1 VQGPKVVKP
10 FSIWGA
16 LIAQMMSVMTDTTT
30 YSPALTENDT
40 LSRWELRI
48 LSSIRKEA
56 KSEKKIAKDIA
67 LNALTTSQLI
77 TGLMSKGYIE
87 RIMGNARIRRYSYR
101 ERFSITQEGLSMLDE
116 FIRRNSPWNHLKQEL
131 PLKMIIGAVRIVYG
145 LAKFMLKS

>member
-16 LIAQMMSVMTDTTT
+16 LIALMTDTTT
-30 YSPALTENDT
+30 YSLAESNT

-87 RIMGNARIRRYSYR
+87 RTMSKARISYSYR

-116 FIRRNSPWNHLKQEL
+116 FIRRNSPWNHLRQEL
-131 PLKMIIGAVRIVYG
+131 PLKMIIGAVRIAYG
-145 LAKFMLKS
+145 LAKFILKS

>member
-16 LIAQMMSVMTDTTT
+16 LIAQMMSVITDTTT
-30 YSPALTENDT
+30 YSPALAESDT
-40 LSRWELRI
+40 LSQWELRI

-87 RIMGNARIRRYSYR
+87 RTMSKARIRRYSYR

>member
-1 VQGPKVVKP
+1 VQGPKAVKP

-16 LIAQMMSVMTDTTT
+16 LVALTISVITDTTT
-30 YSPALTENDT
+30 DSPALAESDT

-87 RIMGNARIRRYSYR
+87 RTMSKARIRRYSYR
-101 ERFSITQEGLSMLDE
+101 ESISITQEGLSVLDE
-116 FIRRNSPWNHLKQEL
+116 FIRRNSPWNHLRQEL
-131 PLKMIIGAVRIVYG
+131 PLKS
-145 LAKFMLKS
+145 L

>member
-1 VQGPKVVKP
+1 MVKP

-16 LIAQMMSVMTDTTT
+16 LIALMTSLITDTTR
-30 YSPALTENDT
+30 YSPAVAESDT

-87 RIMGNARIRRYSYR
+87 RTMSKARIGRYSYR
-101 ERFSITQEGLSMLDE
+101 ERLSITQEGLSMLDE
-116 FIRRNSPWNHLKQEL
+116 FIRRNSPWNHLRQEL
-131 PLKMIIGAVRIVYG
+131 PLKMIIGAVRIAYG
-145 LAKFMLKS
+145 LAKFILKS

>member
-1 VQGPKVVKP
+1 MQGPKVVKP

-16 LIAQMMSVMTDTTT
+16 LIALMTSLITDTTR
-30 YSPALTENDT
+30 YSPAVAESDT

-87 RIMGNARIRRYSYR
+87 RTMSKARISYSYR

-116 FIRRNSPWNHLKQEL
+116 FIRRNSPWNHLRQEL
-131 PLKMIIGAVRIVYG
+131 PLKMIMDAVRIVYG
-145 LAKFMLKS
+145 LAKFILKS